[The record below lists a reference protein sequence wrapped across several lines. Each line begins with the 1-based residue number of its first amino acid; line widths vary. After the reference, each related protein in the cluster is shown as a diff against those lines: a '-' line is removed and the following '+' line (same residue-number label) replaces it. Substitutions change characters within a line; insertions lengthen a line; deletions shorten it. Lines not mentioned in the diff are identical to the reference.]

1 MNRNVN
7 LVGYYLNYDLFSA
20 KKKVEYLDNLRIK
33 RALSSASNE
42 FQHVFQL
49 ITLLLHVN
57 HPNIPGYVADAPAG
71 VVDFELS
78 HYQQQYLKQIV
89 PNLDLNHSLIPSF
102 SYRGFNAI
110 LGVYVMGSIA
120 SISQTEYSDLDTWVC
135 HREDLSARE
144 KEALQKKATL
154 IEEWAMQ
161 FSIEV
166 NFYLMDQQRFRSFR
180 YAEPLTAEN
189 CGSAQYMLLLDEFYR
204 SAIRLAG
211 KPLLWQHLLV
221 EREDRYESEVK
232 RLSKS
237 GQIDLQDWVDFGGLG
252 QFSANEYFGAS
263 LWQLY
268 KGIDAPY
275 KSVIKILL
283 LETYSSEYPN
293 TYLIAREFKEE
304 LLTGKLNPSH
314 NFDPYLAMLQRATR
328 YLTAHNE
335 LKRLGFVR
343 RSVYLK
349 ATEGIDWHAPETKN
363 NWRIQHLQKLIKEWD
378 WSDYLINDLNQR
390 AQWKIKQVK
399 KAHNSLIKFLMLSY
413 RNLVTFAR
421 KHKVNSSIM
430 PQDISVLTRKLY
442 TAFEELPGKITLL
455 NPQISMDLSEKNLL
469 FFEVK
474 NNKTFKDGWYVINQ
488 TPNVKGFVQK
498 RYTEYSKSL
507 NKLVAWAYFNG
518 ILTANTNLHIISQ
531 NVSLATL
538 RHFVTDL
545 RLSFPATVSSA
556 TNEDLAHACEIRSLI
571 VAVNLTVD
579 PTKQIKQTK
588 TRIQASDLFSFGPKE
603 ESLVGSIDITYRN
616 LWNEIRT
623 LHFEGP
629 NAILL
634 ALKVLSNK
642 IHRGA
647 PSPKLVQVFCY
658 SQRYRKTLRNIVT
671 ALINRCISIQIGTS
685 LPPQNNLLRVAGKN
699 WQFFFEERGISLQE
713 IQNNTFVETTEFD
726 SALQTEIEEK
736 EIAPIDHPRPYEHSR
751 AYPPEIDHFASEGFL
766 QFFFEDNLDGSFNV
780 YILDE
785 SNRIEI
791 YRNCDGQK
799 EQKVLEINH
808 IYQSSGLDENNNP
821 YKIVQRDF
829 NYPQFYQ
836 LLSQQN
842 GIKIVPFHSR
852 LAMA

>member
-1 MNRNVN
+1 MR
-7 LVGYYLNYDLFSA
+7 YYLNYDLFSA
-20 KKKVEYLDNLRIK
+20 KKKVEYLDNLRIE
-33 RALSSASNE
+33 RALSGSSKE
-42 FQHVFQL
+42 FSHVFQL

-57 HPNIPGYVADAPAG
+57 HPNVPGYVADAPAG
-71 VVDFELS
+71 IADFVLS
-78 HYQQQYLKQIV
+78 PYQKHYLTQTV
-89 PNLDLNHSLIPSF
+89 PSLNLNTPLTPLF
-102 SYRGFNAI
+102 SYRTRNPI

-120 SISQTEYSDLDTWVC
+120 SISQTAESDLDTWVC
-135 HREDLSARE
+135 HRDELSKTE
-144 KEALQKKATL
+144 KDALQKKASL
-154 IEEWAMQ
+154 IEAWAMQ
-161 FSIEV
+161 FGIEV
-166 NFYLMDQQRFRSFR
+166 NFYLMDQQRFRCFR

-221 EREDRYESEVK
+221 EREERYESEVE
-232 RLSKS
+232 RLALTQ
-237 GQIDLQDWVDFGGLG
+237 QIDLQDWVDFGGLG

-314 NFDPYLAMLQRATR
+314 NFDPYLAMLQRVTR
-328 YLTAHNE
+328 YLTAQNE

-349 ATEGIDWHAPETKN
+349 ATEGIDWTNTHTPQ
-363 NWRIQHLQKLIKEWD
+363 NWRLQALQRLVKEWE
-378 WSDYLINDLNQR
+378 WSDTLIQELNQR
-390 AQWKIKQVK
+390 ANWKIKQVK

-413 RNLVTFAR
+413 RNLVSFAR
-421 KHKVNSSIM
+421 KHKVNASIM

-455 NPQISMDLSEKNLL
+455 NPQISMNLSEKDLL
-469 FFEVK
+469 FIEVK
-474 NNKTFKDGWYVINQ
+474 NNRLFKDGWYVVNQ
-488 TPNVKGFVQK
+488 TPDIHGFLQK
-498 RYTEYSKSL
+498 RYIEYSTSL
-507 NKLVAWAYFNG
+507 SKLVAWAYFNR
-518 ILTANTNLHIISQ
+518 ILTVNTDLHIISQ
-531 NVSLATL
+531 TVSRNTL
-538 RHFVTDL
+538 RNFVADL
-545 RLSFPATVSSA
+545 RLSFPTTQISSA
-556 TNEDLAHACEIRSLI
+556 TNEDLAHSCAIRSLI

-579 PTKQIKQTK
+579 PTKKITQNKPH
-588 TRIQASDLFSFGPKE
+588 IQPSDLFSFGPKE

-616 LWNEIRT
+616 FWNEIRT
-623 LHFEGP
+623 LHFEGA

-647 PSPKLVQVFCY
+647 PSPKFVQVFCY

-713 IQNNTFVETTEFD
+713 IQNSALVETSDFN

-736 EIAPIDHPRPYEHSR
+736 EIVLVDHSR
-751 AYPPEIDHFASEGFL
+751 TYPPEIDHFASEGFL
-766 QFFFEDNLDGSFNV
+766 QFFFEDNADHSYNV

-785 SNRIEI
+785 ANRIEI

-799 EQKVLEINH
+799 EQKILEINH
-808 IYQSSGLDENNNP
+808 IYQSSGLDEKNNP

-836 LLSQQN
+836 LLLQEN

-852 LAMA
+852 LAMS